1 MLVPLSWSVRIHTAA
16 NRRHSRPSVHPKH
29 LRPFSQ
35 LQPQLSL
42 PALRTPS
49 NNSNSNSP
57 NTRGI
62 LLNNPVYPQ
71 IQTTRAKGTPF
82 NISHNPLW
90 DREPK
95 YRLLWRYPHTSRIC
109 LKIRRCVSFCCVAK

>member
-1 MLVPLSWSVRIHTAA
+1 VLVPLSWPVRIHTAV
-16 NRRHSRPSVHPKH
+16 NRKLSRPLVHPKPLH
-29 LRPFSQ
+29 PFSQ
-35 LQPQLSL
+35 LQPQLSP
-42 PALRTPS
+42 PAPRTLS

-95 YRLLWRYPHTSRIC
+95 YRLLWRYLHTSRTC
-109 LKIRRCVSFCCVAK
+109 LKIKRYNFCCVSKR